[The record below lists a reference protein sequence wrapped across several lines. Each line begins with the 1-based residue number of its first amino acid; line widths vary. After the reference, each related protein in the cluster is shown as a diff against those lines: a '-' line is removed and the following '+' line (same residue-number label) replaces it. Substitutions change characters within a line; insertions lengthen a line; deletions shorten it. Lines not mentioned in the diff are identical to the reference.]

1 MAAGQG
7 VDPTWHP
14 PPPEPGLDPWV
25 VLEVDRSARPQVIDA
40 AFAVLRE
47 MAANDEVGGT
57 QWLVRLNWA
66 RRVLTQPTPAR

>member
-1 MAAGQG
+1 
-7 VDPTWHP
+7 
-14 PPPEPGLDPWV
+14 V

-66 RRVLTQPTPAR
+66 RRVLTQPTPAH

>member
-7 VDPTWHP
+7 VDPAWHP
-14 PPPEPGLDPWV
+14 APPEPGLDPWV